1 MQGIENITNRIKAD
15 AQAEIDSINAQA
27 QAQIAEINA
36 SYAQKAA
43 KEEADILAKGDI
55 SAKERESRLISSAQM
70 EAKKEL
76 LSAKQEL
83 INLAFENALN
93 ELCALPEEEYVELLS
108 KLAQSAVP
116 ENGAALAF
124 NASDKEKIGAK
135 VVAKANELC
144 GADKLTLSEK
154 TVPVKG
160 GFLLSSGSIE
170 VNCSLETLVKT
181 VRTDITG
188 EVNAILFG

>member
-15 AQAEIDSINAQA
+15 AQAEIDAINAKA
-27 QAQIAEINA
+27 GEQIAEINA

-43 KEEADILAKGDI
+43 KEEADILAKGDV

-76 LSAKQEL
+76 LSARQDL
-83 INLAFENALN
+83 INQAFDNALDK
-93 ELCALPEEEYVELLS
+93 LAALPEEEYVEFLA
-108 KLAQSAVP
+108 KLAKSAAP
-116 ENGAALAF
+116 ESGAALAF
-124 NASDKEKIGAK
+124 NAADKEKVGAK
-135 VVAKANELC
+135 VVAKANKLC
-144 GADKLTLSEK
+144 GSDKLTLSDK
-154 TVPVKG
+154 TVSIKG
-160 GFLLSSGSIE
+160 GFLLSSGAIE

-181 VRTDITG
+181 VRTDATG